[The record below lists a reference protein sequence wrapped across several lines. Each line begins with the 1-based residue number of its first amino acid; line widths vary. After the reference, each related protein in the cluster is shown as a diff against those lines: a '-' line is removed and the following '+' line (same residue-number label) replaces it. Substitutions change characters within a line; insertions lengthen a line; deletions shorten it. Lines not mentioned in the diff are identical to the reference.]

1 MGGVH
6 RRFDADRGAAAGAG
20 RPGSIDVREPMSQ
33 YESMAAVAAFGR
45 VPGRTVV
52 S

>member
-1 MGGVH
+1 MTEAH
-6 RRFDADRGAAAGAG
+6 DG
-20 RPGSIDVREPMSQ
+20 RQVVRMDLPMSE

-45 VPGRTVV
+45 VPGRAVV